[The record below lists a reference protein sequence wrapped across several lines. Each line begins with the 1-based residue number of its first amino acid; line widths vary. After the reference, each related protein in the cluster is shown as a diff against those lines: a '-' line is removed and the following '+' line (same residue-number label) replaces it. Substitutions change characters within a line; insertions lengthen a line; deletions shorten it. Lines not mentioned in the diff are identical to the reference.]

1 MYSVAII
8 EDDEGQRA
16 LLARM
21 VGESALSS
29 RLAPMDAEATSSLDD
44 LARQGA
50 DIALVDINLGSD
62 APSGIDLVRDA
73 ACARGV
79 QVIYVTGDIDYVSD
93 VYRTE
98 HVAFL
103 LKPPEQAKLDEALQR
118 AVDNLDARRSDPFL
132 VRSGGSLVRLAPE
145 SIVYIESDR
154 RKARIH
160 EGGRTVELYA
170 KLSEL
175 AERLPGSFARCHKS
189 FLVNLAF
196 VKSVGAS
203 ELVLTDG
210 GTLPVSQRCRP
221 GFLRAFALYV
231 GRSI

>member
-1 MYSVAII
+1 MYNVAII
-8 EDDEGQRA
+8 EDDEGQRS

-21 VGESALSS
+21 VEESSSSS
-29 RLAPMDAEATSSLDD
+29 RLAPMGADTASSLDD
-44 LARQGA
+44 LARRGA
-50 DIALVDINLGSD
+50 DIALVDINLGDGS
-62 APSGIDLVRDA
+62 PSGIDLVRDA
-73 ACARGV
+73 AHARGV
-79 QVIYVTGDIDYVSD
+79 QVIYVTGEVEYVSD

-103 LKPPEQAKLDEALQR
+103 LKPLTQAKLDEALER
-118 AVDNLDARRSDPFL
+118 AVGNLDERKSSPFL

-145 SIVYIESDR
+145 SIAYIESDR
-154 RKARIH
+154 RKVRIH

-175 AERLPGSFARCHKS
+175 AEKLPGSFVRCHKS

-210 GTLPVSQRCRP
+210 GALPVSQRCRP